1 MEWGCS
7 YREEQEEQPMAKAR
21 KRQPKKIT
29 PVTAAPVDFK
39 LPANIKTWGRLPLP
53 VLASILNHCEPEK
66 FTEENL
72 GQLNGRRQ
80 LANSEAAP
88 LVELAACLN
97 CSGFG
102 LTSVCADSP

>member
-1 MEWGCS
+1 
-7 YREEQEEQPMAKAR
+7 MAKAR